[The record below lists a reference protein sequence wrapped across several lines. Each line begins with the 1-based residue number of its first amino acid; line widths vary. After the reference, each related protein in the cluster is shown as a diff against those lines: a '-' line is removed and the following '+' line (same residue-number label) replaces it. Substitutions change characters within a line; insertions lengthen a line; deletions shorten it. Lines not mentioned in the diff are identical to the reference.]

1 MLKRIPGLLMLMLV
15 AAPLFGTA
23 AKAQT
28 QPLQVGYTDHELIIV
43 NMPDYQRIQQQLQQ
57 EYVTAQ
63 EGLQQQS
70 QQFQQQVERYQTQ
83 QSLLS
88 EQSRTEREQE
98 LMQRQQEL
106 QQAAMQQEQQLQQ
119 REAELMQP
127 LFERVQTAIDQV
139 AQQRGL
145 DLVIRSQ
152 VGMQPVILYVNE
164 DRLVDI
170 TLDVARRL
178 GIEVDEEPAAAATPG
193 SN

>member
-1 MLKRIPGLLMLMLV
+1 MFKRISGLMMLMLV

-23 AKAQT
+23 AQAQT

-43 NMPDYQRIQQQLQQ
+43 NMPDYRRIQEQLQQ

-70 QQFQQQVERYQTQ
+70 QAFQQQVERYQTQ

-119 REAELMQP
+119 RESELMQP
-127 LFERVQTAIDQV
+127 LFERVQTAIDAV
-139 AQQRGL
+139 AEQRGL

-178 GIEVDEEPAAAATPG
+178 GIEVDEEPAAA
-193 SN
+193 SNSN